1 MCNHRIHCK
10 KCPSVKRLRIS
21 INCVKMSAKSD
32 MIEALTWNRN
42 ILRRLYVNRDEKSSE
57 LPSST
62 KFVNAMLNIGLH
74 GSQFSIIVSLC
85 FFLHKHIRSFER
97 VLLGVYEMCVTT
109 SAYFTFWAIF
119 FARNEVTEFFDDL
132 QGIYNE
138 SKSNQISQFVFG
150 ICFQFQVI

>member
-1 MCNHRIHCK
+1 
-10 KCPSVKRLRIS
+10 
-21 INCVKMSAKSD
+21 MSAK
-32 MIEALTWNRN
+32 MEMVEALTWNRN
-42 ILRRLYVNRDEKSSE
+42 TLRRLYINRDEKSFNE
-57 LPSST
+57 PSST
-62 KFVNAMLNIGLH
+62 KTFNALFNISFH

-138 SKSNQISQFVFG
+138 SK
-150 ICFQFQVI
+150 